1 MKKIVMLALVVLM
14 ISVAVPVTIQAKTSA
29 QTRITQTEKK
39 IKKRFKRI
47 KIVTRTKHN
56 FNKIWKQTAHRKGKG
71 YYIVEKFQGTALNKY
86 IGRDP
91 NGYYTSYRYVKG
103 VRKESKVITYLVYC
117 RHCNEPDDIVARY
130 DVVIKY

>member
-1 MKKIVMLALVVLM
+1 MLVLIILM
-14 ISVAVPVTIQAKTSA
+14 VSIVPVTVQAKTSA
-29 QTRITQTEKK
+29 QTRVTQTEKK

-47 KIVTRTKHN
+47 KIVTRTKYN
-56 FNKIWKQTAHRKGKG
+56 FNKVWKETAHRKGKG
-71 YYIVEKFQGTALNKY
+71 YYLVEKFQGTALNKY

-103 VRKESKVITYLVYC
+103 VRKGSRIITYLVYC

-130 DVVIKY
+130 DVVVKY